1 VIELRPYQIDVVD
14 KVEQALGTA
23 ARPLLVAPTGS
34 GKTVIAAEIIRR
46 AAAKYR
52 TALFLAHRREIITQ
66 TSAKLTANGV
76 RHGIIMAGMK
86 PRPMELVQ
94 VASIDTLHVRGVR
107 SKAMELPP
115 ADLLIFDEAHRARG
129 RTREQLI
136 ALYPNAA
143 LLGMTATP
151 CRGDGRGLGN
161 IFDTMIECPQVAD
174 LIVGGFLVKSRVYA
188 PVDPDLRGV
197 RVEQGDYVVGQLER
211 RMNTD
216 ALVGDIV
223 EQRSPADCVLRCRC
237 RALGPYPQRVRT
249 SRRPRR
255 APGRKHVDRR
265 ARGDPCAVGV
275 RRDRDRHQLH
285 GADRGL
291 GHARGRLLHP
301 GAAHQ
306 ADGRLPPDGR
316 PGAASG

>member
-1 VIELRPYQIDVVD
+1 
-14 KVEQALGTA
+14 
-23 ARPLLVAPTGS
+23 
-34 GKTVIAAEIIRR
+34 
-46 AAAKYR
+46 
-52 TALFLAHRREIITQ
+52 
-66 TSAKLTANGV
+66 AKLTANGV
-76 RHGIIMAGMK
+76 RHGITMAGME

-136 ALYPNAA
+136 ALYPNAT

-161 IFDTMIECPQVAD
+161 IFD
-174 LIVGGFLVKSRVYA
+174 
-188 PVDPDLRGV
+188 GV

-223 EQRSPADCVLRCRC
+223 EHWLKY
-237 RALGPYPQRVRT
+237 G
-249 SRRPRR
+249 
-255 APGRKHVDRR
+255 DRR
-265 ARGDPCAVGV
+265 RTVCFAVGV
-275 RRDRDRHQLH
+275 EHSVHIRNEFAQAAVRAEHLDGTTPVAEREAIHALLTS
-285 GADRGL
+285 GA
-291 GHARGRLLHP
+291 
-301 GAAHQ
+301 
-306 ADGRLPPDGR
+306 
-316 PGAASG
+316 

>member
-34 GKTVIAAEIIRR
+34 GKTVIAAEIINR
-46 AAAKYR
+46 AVAKYK
-52 TALFLAHRREIITQ
+52 TVLFLAHRREIIMQ

-76 RHGIIMAGMK
+76 RHGIIMAGVE
-86 PRPMELVQ
+86 PRPMESVQ

-107 SKAMELPP
+107 SKAMPLPP
-115 ADLLIFDEAHRARG
+115 ADLLVFDEAHRARG

-136 ALYPNAA
+136 SLYPVAN

-151 CRGDGRGLGN
+151 CRGDGLGLGN

-197 RVEQGDYVVGQLER
+197 RTQQGDYVVGQLEQ
-211 RMNTD
+211 
-216 ALVGDIV
+216 IPV
-223 EQRSPADCVLRCRC
+223 EF
-237 RALGPYPQRVRT
+237 T
-249 SRRPRR
+249 HNRR
-255 APGRKHVDRR
+255 A
-265 ARGDPCAVGV
+265 
-275 RRDRDRHQLH
+275 
-285 GADRGL
+285 
-291 GHARGRLLHP
+291 
-301 GAAHQ
+301 
-306 ADGRLPPDGR
+306 
-316 PGAASG
+316 